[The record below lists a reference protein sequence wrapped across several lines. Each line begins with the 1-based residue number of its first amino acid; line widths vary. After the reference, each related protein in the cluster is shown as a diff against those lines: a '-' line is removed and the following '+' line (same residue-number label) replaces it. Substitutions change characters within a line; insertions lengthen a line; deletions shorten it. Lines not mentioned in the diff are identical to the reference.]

1 MCALELA
8 CRCRFGAAAKGC
20 LHLGNLDAATGCCQ
34 SAVCAMKLGCWCRC
48 RGSLRDVYGSVGVGP
63 GPDRDYV
70 DAVAKKASAWLPP
83 KDIFCYLGSMLP

>member
-1 MCALELA
+1 MRYEAWVLVSL
-8 CRCRFGAAAKGC
+8 
-20 LHLGNLDAATGCCQ
+20 Q
-34 SAVCAMKLGCWCRC
+34 
-48 RGSLRDVYGSVGVGP
+48 GSLRDVYGSVGVGP